1 MYSLHDIEVN
11 GLDLAEVLEC
21 EIESRAGEHS
31 TLVILARVT
40 EEEFVFEI
48 SDCQDLEV
56 LLREGEGRK
65 ILFSGILTDIQI
77 TESGQVKTVRIEG
90 KSRSWLMDREK
101 HSRSFQ
107 NAKMTFQELA
117 QEILANYKDADLI
130 YAAAGKVVGSLIVQ
144 YEETDWEFLQ
154 RVLSREGIMIT
165 PDCRQPGLKL

>member
-130 YAAAGKVVGSLIVQ
+130 SASEAPLSPRSTASCRCFSTPSRNSPVWIMVFHVASL
-144 YEETDWEFLQ
+144 
-154 RVLSREGIMIT
+154 M
-165 PDCRQPGLKL
+165 

>member
-1 MYSLHDIEVN
+1 M
-11 GLDLAEVLEC
+11 
-21 EIESRAGEHS
+21 
-31 TLVILARVT
+31 ILARVT

-48 SDCQDLEV
+48 SDCQV
-56 LLREGEGRK
+56 LKYFCAKEKAEDPVLRHPDGYS
-65 ILFSGILTDIQI
+65 IA
-77 TESGQVKTVRIEG
+77 ESGQVKTVRIEG

-130 YAAAGKVVGSLIVQ
+130 YAAAGKAVGSLIVQ

-165 PDCRQPGLKL
+165 PDCRQPGLKLYAGVPELVESAFPFIFWIWKRIWTDIMS

>member
-56 LLREGEGRK
+56 LLREGEDCTNRRK
-65 ILFSGILTDIQI
+65 EPQLAYGSG
-77 TESGQVKTVRIEG
+77 E
-90 KSRSWLMDREK
+90 
-101 HSRSFQ
+101 
-107 NAKMTFQELA
+107 TFPVFPE
-117 QEILANYKDADLI
+117 
-130 YAAAGKVVGSLIVQ
+130 
-144 YEETDWEFLQ
+144 
-154 RVLSREGIMIT
+154 R
-165 PDCRQPGLKL
+165 

>member
-11 GLDLAEVLEC
+11 GMDLAEVLEC

-31 TLVILARVT
+31 RLVILARVT

-90 KSRSWLMDREK
+90 KSRCGKGGWKSDR
-101 HSRSFQ
+101 S
-107 NAKMTFQELA
+107 
-117 QEILANYKDADLI
+117 
-130 YAAAGKVVGSLIVQ
+130 V
-144 YEETDWEFLQ
+144 
-154 RVLSREGIMIT
+154 
-165 PDCRQPGLKL
+165 

>member
-1 MYSLHDIEVN
+1 M
-11 GLDLAEVLEC
+11 
-21 EIESRAGEHS
+21 
-31 TLVILARVT
+31 ILARVT

-130 YAAAGKVVGSLIVQ
+130 YAAAERRLEV
-144 YEETDWEFLQ
+144 
-154 RVLSREGIMIT
+154 
-165 PDCRQPGLKL
+165 